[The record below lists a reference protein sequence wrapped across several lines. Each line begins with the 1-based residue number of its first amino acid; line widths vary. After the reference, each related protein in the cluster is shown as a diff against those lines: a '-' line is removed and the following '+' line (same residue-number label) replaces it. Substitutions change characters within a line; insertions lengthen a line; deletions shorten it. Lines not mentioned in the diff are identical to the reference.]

1 MSYLKNI
8 TIKSGD
14 SDITANVGE
23 NGVEVDV
30 KAITFP
36 TEYPLPAAQI
46 TTLTPPS
53 AIIGFATSAKQL
65 PDNHQVAVSNFPA
78 SQPVSASALPLPTGA
93 ATSAKQDS
101 QVALETTLN
110 SLIETLQELTSR
122 LAPLA
127 SAMNAGNPSLRV
139 TPIASV
145 STAVTGPITSAN
157 SIAEKSLSGIGYTM
171 RLAQENLT
179 AIQSNINNCVG

>member
-1 MSYLKNI
+1 MTVGPIPDVDHNLKEQAILNRVYND
-8 TIKSGD
+8 TSKSLKTTSSIKSGD

-53 AIIGFATSAKQL
+53 AITGF
-65 PDNHQVAVSNFPA
+65 
-78 SQPVSASALPLPTGA
+78 

-101 QVALETTLN
+101 QVVLETTLN